1 MTTLPPRKPLRASR
15 LRYTDLEKPLT
26 LKQRRFVDEYL
37 LDMNA
42 TAAAKRAGYGE
53 RSASTNGYGFL
64 QRPNVAAAIEARLA
78 ERRERMAVTTERV
91 IRELARIAF
100 ADIGR
105 IMTWSG
111 DDMNVTPPALL
122 SEDDRAAI
130 AEIAVVR
137 RKNGDVAARVVLCD
151 KERALE
157 ALCRF
162 LGLFGPQAAYRA
174 GLIESPS
181 AAAERIRE
189 MIRAKFEK
197 LKAEE
202 PEAEPGGEETQARDG
217 GAQDMEI

>member
-1 MTTLPPRKPLRASR
+1 LRATPLRD
-15 LRYTDLEKPLT
+15 TDPEQPLT
-26 LKQRRFVDEYL
+26 RKQRRFVDEYL

-42 TAAAKRAGYGE
+42 TAAARRAGYGE
-53 RSASTNGYGFL
+53 RSAAQNGHGFL
-64 QRPNVAAAIEARLA
+64 RRPNVAAAIEARLA

-100 ADIGR
+100 ADMGR

-111 DDMNVTPPALL
+111 EALIATPSALL

-130 AEIAVVR
+130 AEIAVVK
-137 RKNGDVAARVVLCD
+137 RKNGDVAARVVLHD

-162 LGLFGPQAAYRA
+162 LGLFGPRGGLEA
-174 GLIESPS
+174 GLIENPS

-189 MIRAKFEK
+189 MIRAKHAK
-197 LKAEE
+197 LFAPEEAGEQTQGHRGGYDAERRDADT
-202 PEAEPGGEETQARDG
+202 EATEV
-217 GAQDMEI
+217 